1 MKTILVLGAGLS
13 ASTLIR
19 YLLNNSVKHDWTVR
33 IVDQDLNTVKKKI
46 NGHVNGVALSF
57 NALNPDER
65 RPEIQKADL
74 VISML
79 PARFHTEVALD
90 CIDFKTNLIT
100 PSYISPEMK
109 ALDQKA
115 SDGINIVYASFDS
128 KNLNDYDIDANNLS
142 KLFQKYD
149 QGYLN
154 LPWSGQLFK
163 SIFNSASTLRI
174 TSNGISLEGYN
185 TTVGKLT
192 GQISYPFDIYPIK
205 WTNSNIP
212 FVLNFR
218 DDENY
223 SVKTYPPIYNFHT
236 GKFNDQLNDVNLKL
250 VQFSDTNQSF
260 NFSPSNGQ

>member
-100 PSYISPEMK
+100 PSYVSDEMK
-109 ALDQKA
+109 E
-115 SDGINIVYASFDS
+115 
-128 KNLNDYDIDANNLS
+128 LS
-142 KLFQKYD
+142 KAVEESGILILNEVGVDPGIDHMSAMQVID
-149 QGYLN
+149 QFVYKAGATIGVPAQIEMGYLSKKGG
-154 LPWSGQLFK
+154 L
-163 SIFNSASTLRI
+163 
-174 TSNGISLEGYN
+174 SLM
-185 TTVGKLT
+185 LT
-192 GQISYPFDIYPIK
+192 GN
-205 WTNSNIP
+205 W
-212 FVLNFR
+212 NFR
-218 DDENY
+218 EPY
-223 SVKTYPPIYNFHT
+223 YGALLCYTRKLS
-236 GKFNDQLNDVNLKL
+236 LK
-250 VQFSDTNQSF
+250 
-260 NFSPSNGQ
+260 